1 MKSSQSRR
9 YKQQHRKNDNSG
21 LKVLLILLAI
31 IGLVYW
37 SINAVTVNVA
47 GDSVVTVEVG
57 ESYRHEIS
65 ANWLGIDV
73 TSLGK
78 FEGEVDTSKVGSYYV
93 TYKAPFTGKEYKI
106 FVTVKDSSIPKI
118 TLLGDTDVFVDMD
131 SSFEEPGY
139 FAYDSYDGDL
149 THKVER
155 YYEKINDYK
164 YRINYEVMDSSGNKS
179 YATRTVTQRRG
190 VVCLTFDDGPS
201 FDSTPQILEI
211 LNRNNV
217 KATFFVVGFGE
228 KKYDLVKQIVE
239 EGHGIGY
246 HGYTHDYSKV
256 YQSVDSVMENFYK
269 IEELVTDVT
278 WIDST
283 KIVRFPGGS
292 SNTVSK
298 RYCWGVVTEA
308 AERLLEEGY
317 QYFDWNVD
325 SQDAGGAENSEEVY
339 NNVISGLRPNR
350 YNIVLMHD
358 STGNQK
364 TVDALQKIIDY
375 CMENGYEFRTIDK
388 NTVPI
393 HHNIAN

>member
-9 YKQQHRKNDNSG
+9 YKEQQRKSGNSG

-37 SINAVTVNVA
+37 AINAVTVNVA
-47 GDSVVTVEVG
+47 DDSVVTVEVG

-78 FEGEVDTSKVGSYYV
+78 FEGNVDTSKVGSYYV

-106 FVTVKDSSIPKI
+106 FVNVKDSSIPKI
-118 TLLGDTDVFVDMD
+118 TLLGDTEVFVDAGKG
-131 SSFEEPGY
+131 FEDPGY

-155 YYEKINDYK
+155 EYEQVSKYK
-164 YRINYEVMDSSGNKS
+164 YRIKYKVTDSSGNES
-179 YATRTVTQRRG
+179 FVTRTVVKRRG

-201 FDSTPQILEI
+201 SDSTSQILEI
-211 LNRNNV
+211 LNKNNV

-239 EGHGIGY
+239 DGHQIGY

-269 IEELVTDVT
+269 IEKLVTDVT

-298 RYCWGVVTEA
+298 KYCKGVMTEVTE
-308 AERLLEEGY
+308 RILEEGY

-325 SQDAGGAENSEEVY
+325 SQDAGGAKTSEEVY
-339 NNVISGLRPNR
+339 MNVISGLRPDR

-364 TVDALQKIIDY
+364 TVDALQRIIDY
-375 CMENGYEFRTIDK
+375 CMDNGYEFRTIDK
-388 NTVPI
+388 DTVPV

>member
-9 YKQQHRKNDNSG
+9 YKQQHRKNDNTG

-31 IGLVYW
+31 IGLGYW
-37 SINAVTVNVA
+37 AINEVTVNVA
-47 GDSVVTVEVG
+47 DDSVVTVEVG
-57 ESYRHEIS
+57 ESYRQEIS
-65 ANWLGIDV
+65 ATWLGIDI
-73 TSLGK
+73 TDLGK
-78 FEGEVDTSKVGSYYV
+78 FEGEVDTSKVGSYYL
-93 TYKAPFTGKEYKI
+93 TYKSPFLGKEYKT
-106 FVTVKDSSIPKI
+106 VVNVKDSSVPKI
-118 TLLGDTDVFVDMD
+118 TLLGDTEVFVSMD
-131 SSFEEPGY
+131 SDYEELGY
-139 FAYDSYDGDL
+139 YAYDSYDGDI
-149 THKVER
+149 TYNVER
-155 YYEKINDYK
+155 QYEKINNFT
-164 YRINYEVMDSSGNKS
+164 YRIKYMVKDSSGNES
-179 YATRTVTQRRG
+179 YATRTVIQRKG

-201 FDSTPQILEI
+201 YDSTPQILEI
-211 LNRNNV
+211 LDRNNV

-228 KKYDLVKQIVE
+228 KKYDLVKQMVE
-239 EGHGIGY
+239 DGHQIGY
-246 HGYTHDYSKV
+246 HGYTHEYSKV
-256 YQSVDSVMENFYK
+256 YKSVDSVMENFYK
-269 IEELVTDVT
+269 IESLVTDVT

-339 NNVISGLRPNR
+339 KNVISGLKPGRT
-350 YNIVLMHD
+350 NIVLMHD

-364 TVDALQKIIDY
+364 TVDALQRIIDY
-375 CMENGYEFRTIDK
+375 CLENGYEFRTITKD
-388 NTVPI
+388 TTAV

>member
-9 YKQQHRKNDNSG
+9 YKQQHRKSDNTG

-31 IGLVYW
+31 IGLGYW
-37 SINAVTVNVA
+37 AINAVTVNVA

-57 ESYRHEIS
+57 ESYRQEIS
-65 ANWLGIDV
+65 ATWLGIDI
-73 TSLGK
+73 TDLGK
-78 FEGEVDTSKVGSYYV
+78 FEGEVDTSKVGSYYL
-93 TYKAPFTGKEYKI
+93 TYKAPFLGKEYKT
-106 FVTVKDSSIPKI
+106 VVNVKDSSVPKI
-118 TLLGDTDVFVDMD
+118 TLLGDTEVFVSMD
-131 SSFEEPGY
+131 SDYEELGY
-139 FAYDSYDGDL
+139 YAYDSYDGDI
-149 THKVER
+149 TYKVER
-155 YYEKINDYK
+155 QYEKINNFT
-164 YRINYEVMDSSGNKS
+164 YRIKYMVKDSSGNES
-179 YATRTVTQRRG
+179 YATRTVIQRKG

-201 FDSTPQILEI
+201 YDSTPQILEI
-211 LNRNNV
+211 LDRNNV

-228 KKYDLVKQIVE
+228 KKYDLVKQMVE
-239 EGHGIGY
+239 DGHQIGY
-246 HGYTHDYSKV
+246 HGYTHEYSKV
-256 YQSVDSVMENFYK
+256 YRSVDSVMENFYK
-269 IEELVTDVT
+269 IESLVTDVT

-339 NNVISGLRPNR
+339 KNVISGLKPGRT
-350 YNIVLMHD
+350 NIVLMHD

-364 TVDALQKIIDY
+364 TVDALQRIIDY
-375 CMENGYEFRTIDK
+375 CLENGYEFRTITKD
-388 NTVPI
+388 TTAV

>member
-9 YKQQHRKNDNSG
+9 YKQQHRKNDNTG

-31 IGLVYW
+31 IGLGYW
-37 SINAVTVNVA
+37 AINAVTVNVA
-47 GDSVVTVEVG
+47 DDSVVTVEVG
-57 ESYRHEIS
+57 ESYRQEIS
-65 ANWLGIDV
+65 ATWLGIDI
-73 TSLGK
+73 TDLGK
-78 FEGEVDTSKVGSYYV
+78 FEGEVDTSKVGSYYL
-93 TYKAPFTGKEYKI
+93 TYKSPFLGKEYKT
-106 FVTVKDSSIPKI
+106 VVNVKDSSVPKI
-118 TLLGDTDVFVDMD
+118 TLLGDTEVFVSMD
-131 SSFEEPGY
+131 SDYEELGY
-139 FAYDSYDGDL
+139 YAYDSYDGDI
-149 THKVER
+149 TYKVER
-155 YYEKINDYK
+155 QYEKINNFT
-164 YRINYEVMDSSGNKS
+164 YRIKYMVKDSSGNES
-179 YATRTVTQRRG
+179 YATRTVIQRKG

-201 FDSTPQILEI
+201 YDSTPQILEI
-211 LNRNNV
+211 LDRNNV

-228 KKYDLVKQIVE
+228 KKYDLVKQMVE
-239 EGHGIGY
+239 DGHQIGY
-246 HGYTHDYSKV
+246 HGYTHEYSKV
-256 YQSVDSVMENFYK
+256 YKSVDSVMENFYK
-269 IEELVTDVT
+269 IESLVTDVT

-339 NNVISGLRPNR
+339 KNVISGLKPGRT
-350 YNIVLMHD
+350 NIVLMHD

-364 TVDALQKIIDY
+364 TVDALQRIIDY
-375 CMENGYEFRTIDK
+375 CLENGYEFRTITKD
-388 NTVPI
+388 TTAV